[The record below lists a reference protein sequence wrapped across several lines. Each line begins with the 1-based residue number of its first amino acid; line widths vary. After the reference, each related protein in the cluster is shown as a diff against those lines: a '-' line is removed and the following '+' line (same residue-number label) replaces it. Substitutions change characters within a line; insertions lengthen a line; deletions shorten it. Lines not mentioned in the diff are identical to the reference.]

1 MGARRRSTRRVAA
14 LAVLTALCLGV
25 AAGGHAQEATPAT
38 GAEPVLR
45 AAIHAG
51 VCEGIGEVVYPLA
64 DSVYGLALIDDAP
77 VPATPDSGEAV
88 VVGPPEANAATTSVS
103 VVPATIEELTRTPHA
118 VNAVATTTDPS
129 SPRAC
134 GEIGGVRVG
143 DDLVVGVGALSP
155 TAYAGT
161 AWLHENPDGTTRVA
175 LFLASG
181 LGSGL
186 GVDPATTEV
195 ADGDAEVADGDGDG
209 VDADRS
215 TGLPAVPTGSQVAS
229 VEIDGGA
236 FAPGDVTLLAG
247 QPVVLHVYNGDDRA
261 YRVEIV
267 DLADGE
273 PVAANGTGV
282 LEFTVPSPG
291 MYVARLLPVDG
302 TEVLD
307 TLPVSVVA
315 PEDVLE

>member
-1 MGARRRSTRRVAA
+1 
-14 LAVLTALCLGV
+14 V

-38 GAEPVLR
+38 GVEPVLR

-51 VCEGIGEVVYPLA
+51 VCEDLGEVVYPLA
-64 DSVYGLALIDDAP
+64 HSVYGLALIDDTP
-77 VPATPDSGEAV
+77 VPATPGSSDAA

-129 SPRAC
+129 PPRAC

-181 LGSGL
+181 LVSGL
-186 GVDPATTEV
+186 GADPATAEGAEGDADA
-195 ADGDAEVADGDGDG
+195 ADGEG